1 MKRIFSTCVG
11 LVLFL
16 MLTHGSQA
24 LADKTA
30 SAHGQVPEELGLR
43 KTGLRS
49 KADTSLARVLEEHRT
64 HVAQGKRTPFKSSNN
79 LVQVAANQILVDARA
94 TNDGGAMLDDLLGL
108 GLTRASRYGDIVS
121 GLLPFAAIE
130 DALALPSVRSITAS
144 PRPIRHAGSITSQ
157 GDAALRADIARSA
170 FAVDGTGVT
179 VGVVSDSFDYLGGA
193 AADIASGDL
202 PAAGVPVLNGE
213 STLCGVQV
221 FCVDE
226 GRAMLQII
234 HDVAPGADLL
244 FQSGIDGVAAYANAI
259 ANLAANGADIIVDDL
274 LIINEP
280 MFQDGIVAQAVDAAV
295 AGGVAYYTAAGNSG
309 RQSYEAPFD
318 DSGEV
323 FCIEILPPE
332 GDCEP
337 TFERVGRMHDFD
349 PGPGVDNYLNITV
362 PVNGVMTIA
371 MQWDQPYGGA
381 GPTTDH
387 DILLLDGT
395 GQIYVPGGI
404 SANDNIITGEGWE
417 AFRFDNNEVL
427 DLGTEFSIII
437 TYDDVDS
444 LDPPASFVKLVI
456 FGENITISEWATDS
470 GALFGHPNA
479 ASAEAVGAAFYMDT
493 PENGMSPPMLRS
505 FSSAGGTPI
514 LFDVNGVRLAE
525 PEVRQAPEI
534 VAVDGVNTTF
544 FFDDSIGN
552 DGIDDFVGTSAA
564 APHAAGVAALVL
576 EAKPSALPGEL
587 GRMLQN
593 TAIDMGTAGV
603 DFDSGHGL
611 IQADAA
617 IAAVLAPNARDMGG
631 DGPADIL
638 WVNGATQQ
646 VYYWGM
652 NGATITNSQQISIL
666 NDPNWTVIGQGDNN
680 GDGLSDILWLNSVSG
695 QIYYWQMNGATITS
709 SGQVSILSDL
719 NWQVVGEGDYNGD
732 GRSDIMWRHAITGQI
747 YYWQM
752 QGSTIVSSASVAT
765 EDDFD
770 WQVVGNDDYDGDGK
784 DDMMWRNTA
793 TGEVYFWKMD
803 ASTITVSGRVA
814 TPPDL
819 AWRVAGSG
827 DYNGDG
833 NADLLWRHG
842 VSGKVYYW
850 QMDGST
856 IMLSSRVAIEDD
868 MNWKIVGDSDYD
880 WDGLADILWRHDT
893 SGQIYYWKMN
903 GYTIASSAS
912 VATPADLNWQVINAN
927 Q

>member
-1 MKRIFSTCVG
+1 MKRIFVTCIG
-11 LVLFL
+11 LILILVL
-16 MLTHGSQA
+16 TPGA
-24 LADKTA
+24 ETLAEKSA
-30 SAHGQVPEELGLR
+30 SARGQVPEQLGLR
-43 KTGLRS
+43 KTGSKS
-49 KADTSLARVLEEHRT
+49 KADTSLIRALEEHRS
-64 HVAQGKRTPFKSSNN
+64 HVAQGRGTAFKPSGQF
-79 LVQVAANQILVDARA
+79 VQVAGNRILIDARA
-94 TNDGGAMLDDLLGL
+94 ATDGDELLADLKQL

-121 GLLPFAAIE
+121 GLLPYSAIE
-130 DALALPSVRSITAS
+130 NALELSSLRSISAS
-144 PRPIRHAGSITSQ
+144 PPPIRHAGSITSQ
-157 GDAALRADIARSA
+157 GDVALRANIARSS
-170 FAVDGTGVT
+170 FGVDGTGVT
-179 VGVVSDSFDYLGGA
+179 VGVISDSFDTLGGA
-193 AADIASGDL
+193 ATDILTGDL
-202 PAAGVPVLNGE
+202 PAGGVPVLNGE
-213 STLCGVQV
+213 STLCGTVV

-234 HDVAPGADLL
+234 HDVAPGADLM
-244 FQSGIDGVAAYANAI
+244 FQSGIDGIAAYANAI

-295 AGGVAYYTAAGNSG
+295 ADGVAYYTAAGNSG

-318 DSGEV
+318 DSGEI

-362 PVNGVMTIA
+362 PVNGIMTIA

-381 GPTTDH
+381 GPTSDH

-427 DLGTEFSIII
+427 TLGTEFSIII

-444 LDPPASFVKLVI
+444 IGPPASLVKLVI
-456 FGENITISEWATDS
+456 FGQDITMNEWATNS

-479 ASAEAVGAAFYMDT
+479 AAAEAVGAAFYMDT
-493 PENGMSPPMLRS
+493 PENGVSPPILRP

-514 LFDVNGVRLAE
+514 LFDTDGVALAQ

-576 EAKPSALPGEL
+576 EAKPTALPEQLNGA
-587 GRMLQN
+587 LQLS
-593 TAIDMGTAGV
+593 AIDMGSAGV

-617 IAAVLAPNARDMGG
+617 IAAVLASYSKDMGG
-631 DGPADIL
+631 NGPADIL
-638 WVNGATQQ
+638 WVNAATDQ
-646 VYYWGM
+646 VHYWGM
-652 NGATITNSQQISIL
+652 SGPIITDSEQIAVL
-666 NDPNWTVIGQGDNN
+666 NDPNWTAVGQGDYD
-680 GDGLSDILWLNSVSG
+680 GDSMADILWLNSVTG
-695 QIYYWQMNGATITS
+695 QIYYWQMNGATITAS
-709 SGQVSILSDL
+709 AQVSILSDL

-732 GRSDIMWRHAITGQI
+732 GNSDIMWRHAVTGQV
-747 YYWQM
+747 YFWQM
-752 QGSTIVSSASVAT
+752 SGSTIVTAASVAT
-765 EDDFD
+765 VDDLD
-770 WQVVGNDDYDGDGK
+770 WEVVGDEDYNGDGY
-784 DDMMWRNTA
+784 DDMMWRHST
-793 TGEVYFWKMD
+793 TGEVYFWQMN
-803 ASTITVSGRVA
+803 AATITVSGRVA

-819 AWRVAGSG
+819 AWRVVGSG

-842 VSGKVYYW
+842 VSGKIYYW
-850 QMDGST
+850 QMNGST
-856 IMLSSRVAIEDD
+856 IVLSSRVAIEDD
-868 MNWKIVGDSDYD
+868 LNWEIVGDGDYD
-880 WDGLADILWRHDT
+880 WDGMADILWRHAL

-903 GYTIASSAS
+903 GYSTVTSAS
-912 VATPADLNWQVINAN
+912 VATPADINWRIVNVN
-927 Q
+927 